1 MSSESPQK
9 TQPLILVVDDERI
22 MREGCARICSSMGC
36 RVEGAESGEEGLR
49 ILAQE
54 GVDVLLLD
62 LMMPGIGGMEV
73 LERVQTQYP
82 DLIVVVITGFATV
95 ELAVAAMKRGAYD
108 FISKPFSPDQ
118 LRLVLRR
125 ALERRQLQREAEL
138 LRQERAR
145 SLRGIAEEQ
154 SRLRT
159 IIHSMAHGVLVTD
172 RDGAVVL
179 HNPPAGRLLGKGEIP
194 SEGVSIEEWAPP
206 QIAAMVRQVTA
217 EAPGT
222 TRSAELAVEGVGEL
236 RAQASNVWL
245 PRGEILG
252 SVTLIQDITELKR
265 VERLK
270 SDFVAMVS
278 HELRSPLAAVQQ
290 QLKVISQGLAGEV
303 NERQRVL
310 LEKAQSRTQGLL
322 DLINDLLDLS
332 RIEAGRII
340 DRREPIALEPLVAR
354 TVEFYAPSARE
365 RGLRLT
371 MEPFQRQA
379 MVVGDAAALEEV
391 FSNLL
396 SNALAYTP
404 SGGEV
409 RVRAGKRGDYV
420 WVEVADTGVGIP
432 PEAIP
437 RIFDRFYR
445 VKDERTRHVVGTG
458 LGLPIAKGIVEAHLG
473 AIEVESQPGKGSVF
487 RVLLPESP
495 LAREEAKQDMEE
507 GTQLQRSSRLVGAS

>member
-1 MSSESPQK
+1 MSSESPD
-9 TQPLILVVDDERI
+9 TGPLVLVVDDERI
-22 MREGCARICSSMGC
+22 MRDGCARICSSLGC

-49 ILAQE
+49 ILAQDE
-54 GVDVLLLD
+54 VDVLLLD

-73 LERVQTQYP
+73 LEKVQAEYP

-125 ALERRQLQREAEL
+125 ALERRHLQREAEL

-172 RDGAVVL
+172 RDGLVVL
-179 HNPPAGRLLGKGEIP
+179 HNPPAGRLLGKGDLP
-194 SEGVSIEEWAPP
+194 GEGVPIEEWAQP
-206 QIAAMVRQVTA
+206 QIAAMVRQVAA

-222 TRSAELAVEGVGEL
+222 TRSVELAVEGVGEV

-245 PRGEILG
+245 PGGEILG

-265 VERLK
+265 LDRMK

-278 HELRSPLAAVQQ
+278 HELRSPLAAIQQ

-303 NERQRVL
+303 NERQCGL
-310 LEKAQSRTQGLL
+310 LEKAQLRAQGLL

-340 DRREPIALEPLVAR
+340 DRREPIELGPLVAR
-354 TVEFYAPSARE
+354 TVEFYAPSAKQ
-365 RGLRLT
+365 RGLRLS
-371 MEPFQRQA
+371 MEPFPLSSL
-379 MVVGDAAALEEV
+379 VVGDAAALEEV
-391 FSNLL
+391 FSNII

-409 RVRAGKRGDYV
+409 KVRGGKRGDYV

-432 PEAIP
+432 AEAIP

-473 AIEVESQPGKGSVF
+473 AIEVESEPGKGSVF

-495 LAREEAKQDMEE
+495 LTRERTGEDMEDV
-507 GTQLQRSSRLVGAS
+507 TQVRGPSRLVRAH